1 MTTQTPTPNTTT
13 ASLPQQAGQRS
24 GRPSGQQTR
33 TALVTGGSAGLG
45 LALVRALLADGWWVL
60 TDARDPARLR
70 TELGDTDAVTVV
82 GSVAD
87 PAHRAEL
94 IERIDT
100 RPGLDLLVNNAST
113 LGPVP
118 MRRLADLTSA
128 EVADVF
134 TTNTLA
140 PLSLTRALLPA
151 LRRADGVVVS
161 LSSDA
166 AVEHYE
172 TWGAYAASKAALDSL
187 TLTLAEETGLHGYA
201 VDPGDMRTE
210 MHQDAFLGEDISD
223 RPLPETVVPR
233 LLRMLSTRPASG
245 RYRAAE
251 FDPEAPAR
259 QPIGETTGEVA

>member
-1 MTTQTPTPNTTT
+1 MTPQTPTRNTTT
-13 ASLPQQAGQRS
+13 THSRGRRSSQRHGQQA
-24 GRPSGQQTR
+24 R

-82 GSVAD
+82 GSIAD
-87 PAHRAEL
+87 PEHRSAL
-94 IERIDT
+94 IELVEA

-128 EVADVF
+128 EAADVF

-151 LRRADGVVVS
+151 LRRVDGVVVS

-201 VDPGDMRTE
+201 VDPGDMRTQ

-223 RPLPETVVPR
+223 RPLPETVVPL
-233 LLRMLSTRPASG
+233 LLRMLEVRPESG

-251 FDPEAPAR
+251 FDPDTPSHE
-259 QPIGETTGEVA
+259 PIGDTAGEVA